1 MNPGIM
7 IAGTSQYVESQNPGN
22 AADSCG
28 MRAGQVSCP
37 TAVIEAA
44 APDTP
49 VEIMSTRAWR
59 LGYACH
65 APRRAIRDNQT
76 SRPRDAVWILTC
88 GNAAYRV
95 ILIPGAAAHVERIE
109 KPAAETAR

>member
-1 MNPGIM
+1 MITELSLTYGLLATVWSINPGTM
-7 IAGTSQYVESQNPGN
+7 IVQAAQY
-22 AADSCG
+22 
-28 MRAGQVSCP
+28 
-37 TAVIEAA
+37 AVMP

-49 VEIMSTRAWR
+49 VEIVSTHAWR

-76 SRPRDAVWILTC
+76 SRAHDTVWILTC

-95 ILIPGAAAHVERIE
+95 TLIPGAAAHVERIE
-109 KPAAETAR
+109 KPAGEMAK